1 MSFRHYIYGAAI
13 LFAHAGFSSLADT
26 GEAWTCSK
34 VIDGKRDDPVRFV
47 VNGQFLFHGD
57 GSSHSKI
64 LLEDDKL
71 LISFS
76 VLTSKVTR
84 RPENSSPVEIE
95 EPSILYFVM
104 DKSRDRLFILSDL
117 SAMTWSGDTP
127 ITMMD
132 ADLDTMDCTD

>member
-1 MSFRHYIYGAAI
+1 M
-13 LFAHAGFSSLADT
+13 
-26 GEAWTCSK
+26 
-34 VIDGKRDDPVRFV
+34 
-47 VNGQFLFHGD
+47 VNGQFLIHGD
-57 GSSHSKI
+57 GSSYSKI
-64 LLEDDKL
+64 LLDDSKL

-95 EPSILYFVM
+95 EPFILYFVM
-104 DKSRDRLFILSDL
+104 DKSRDRLFILSNF
-117 SAMTWSGDTP
+117 SAMSWSGDTP